1 LNATLFMTAGGAE
14 DSVMI
19 ANVDKLAA
27 QLKARNYPGLKVVTH
42 VFPDET
48 HMSCVPAAWMRA
60 FRVLYKK

>member
-1 LNATLFMTAGGAE
+1 
-14 DSVMI
+14 MI
-19 ANVDKLAA
+19 ANVNQMAA
-27 QLKARNYPGLKVVTH
+27 QLESRNYPGLKVETQ